1 MKKTITIL
9 LSLLILA
16 LIFSACSEKQE
27 EIKNII
33 HNATKQNRTEDII
46 SKNKNLLKKN
56 AEFKDEVETTNQQV
70 DSTGDPKNSA
80 LSFDN
85 TWFFESIDFAGNRFN
100 SQEYFANGKLTLV
113 NIWATWCPPCKMEL
127 PDLGQLA
134 KDFAEQKVQFL
145 GIATDVIKND
155 EAALNIAK
163 SLLSD
168 SSAEYPNVIINEQ
181 IDSILFQNQIQSI
194 PTTIL
199 FDASGNIIGDFI
211 VGMRSYDEFSSLINS
226 ALDLIE

>member
-1 MKKTITIL
+1 
-9 LSLLILA
+9 
-16 LIFSACSEKQE
+16 
-27 EIKNII
+27 
-33 HNATKQNRTEDII
+33 
-46 SKNKNLLKKN
+46 
-56 AEFKDEVETTNQQV
+56 
-70 DSTGDPKNSA
+70 